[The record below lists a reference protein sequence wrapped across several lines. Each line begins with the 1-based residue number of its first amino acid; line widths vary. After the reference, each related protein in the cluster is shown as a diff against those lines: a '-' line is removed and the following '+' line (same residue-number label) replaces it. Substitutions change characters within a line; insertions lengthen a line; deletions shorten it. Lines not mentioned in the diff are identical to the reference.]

1 MEIKEAFYD
10 LFTDNPVNW
19 VKWGVVFLILIL
31 GYVVAIPLYKKIQ
44 YRISWERKRDIARSR
59 NHVIEATLL
68 KKHPTG
74 DTLLK
79 YKAWSVPVETAG
91 DIR

>member
-31 GYVVAIPLYKKIQ
+31 GYVVAIPLYKKSTI
-44 YRISWERKRDIARSR
+44 
-59 NHVIEATLL
+59 
-68 KKHPTG
+68 G
-74 DTLLK
+74 
-79 YKAWSVPVETAG
+79 
-91 DIR
+91 